1 MKFGILKEGKTPPDE
16 RVPLIP
22 SQVKALMDKGEASF
36 VVQKSKVRRI
46 QDEEYK
52 QAGVALSDDVSDAD
66 VIINVKEVKIE
77 DLVPGKT
84 HMFFSHT
91 IKKQPYNRDLL
102 RAVLDKNIRLID
114 WETLTHKNGPRI
126 IGFGKYAGIV
136 GAYNTFRTYG
146 LRYNAFD
153 LKKAHSC
160 EDRAEMEAE
169 LTKVKLPNNYKIVLT
184 GGGRVATGA
193 LEIINKLGLKEVSP
207 SDFLNETFNEPVYT
221 VLQVN
226 DYYSIDG
233 SNEFNKRIAY
243 SNPEMLQSDFMKYA
257 KVGDMYI
264 SCHYY
269 DDKAPFIFT
278 REDAKSQHFN
288 IKVVGDISC
297 DIDGPVACTLRPSTI
312 ADPIYGYDAA
322 TESEVAF
329 DAENAISVMA
339 VDNLPCELPKD
350 ASKDFGI
357 EFMNHIYPQFFNDD
371 KDGILERA
379 TIAQDGKLTEK
390 FSYLQDYVDGT
401 SVEA

>member
-22 SQVKALMDKGEASF
+22 SQVKELIDKGEADF
-36 VVQKSKVRRI
+36 VVQHSNVRRI
-46 QDEEYK
+46 KDAEF
-52 QAGVALSDDVSDAD
+52 QALDIPMSDDVSDAD
-66 VIINVKEVKIE
+66 VIINVKEVKIA

-102 RAVLDKNIRLID
+102 RAILDKKIRLID
-114 WETLTHKNGPRI
+114 WETLTHENGPRI

-136 GAYNTFRTYG
+136 GTYNTFRTYG
-146 LRYNAFD
+146 LRYKAFD

-160 EDRAEMEAE
+160 EDRAEMEGE
-169 LTKVKLPNNYKIVLT
+169 LAKVKLPDQYKIVLT
-184 GGGRVATGA
+184 GGGRVAKGA

-233 SNEFNKRIAY
+233 SNEFNKKIAY
-243 SNPEMLQSDFMKYA
+243 SHPEMLKSDFMKYA
-257 KVGDMYI
+257 KVADMYI

-278 REDAKSQHFN
+278 REDAKSPNFN
-288 IKVVGDISC
+288 IKIVGDISC

-312 ADPIYGYDAA
+312 ADPIYGYDAV

-339 VDNLPCELPKD
+339 VDNLPCELPRD

-357 EFMNHIYPQFFNDD
+357 EFMQHVYPQFFNGD
-371 KDGILERA
+371 KGTVLQRA

-390 FSYLQDYVDGT
+390 FAYLQDYVDGT
-401 SVEA
+401 EVGA